1 MNNESIN
8 RMKEL
13 VQEIS
18 RASYAYYVLD
28 NPYISDMQ
36 WDRMYDELR
45 SLEAETGII
54 LPDSPTRQVGGETL
68 KGFEEHVHLN
78 RLWSMDKVQSLEGLD
93 AWIART
99 EKLAGRKD
107 LEYFVEYKFD
117 GLTLNLT
124 YDRGQL
130 IQDWYL
136 DDAGQP
142 CLGSAGYAGKAYG
155 LDRLGRRVSETY
167 LGLDGKPIL
176 GRDGYAGIVRELDQ
190 LGNETIT

>member
-1 MNNESIN
+1 MNSKSIS

-45 SLEAETGII
+45 ALEEETGVI
-54 LPDSPTRQVGGETL
+54 LPGSPTRQVGGETL

-78 RLWSMDKVQSLEGLD
+78 RLWSMDKVQSLEALD

-107 LEYFVEYKFD
+107 LPAPFIPFRKKF
-117 GLTLNLT
+117 LTRD
-124 YDRGQL
+124 YWKCRGN
-130 IQDWYL
+130 
-136 DDAGQP
+136 AS
-142 CLGSAGYAGKAYG
+142 CA
-155 LDRLGRRVSETY
+155 
-167 LGLDGKPIL
+167 
-176 GRDGYAGIVRELDQ
+176 
-190 LGNETIT
+190 